1 MSGCTRVL
9 QCTIRSQDGG
19 EVQRTVEIK
28 GEGKSY
34 LRCLSEGLSAM
45 QSDVNALLTEMVDKE
60 KSQAAK
66 SGARAE
72 SDEGINL
79 MSVCFVLSL
88 TQFSGPQRGRQ
99 CYLWRNPVTLASA
112 ESAVLF

>member
-45 QSDVNALLTEMVDKE
+45 QSDVNTLLTEMVDKE

-72 SDEGINL
+72 SDEGMDDDDDDDDNSDADSNITPRPKR
-79 MSVCFVLSL
+79 SKV
-88 TQFSGPQRGRQ
+88 
-99 CYLWRNPVTLASA
+99 
-112 ESAVLF
+112 

>member
-45 QSDVNALLTEMVDKE
+45 QSDVNTLLTVMVDKE

-79 MSVCFVLSL
+79 TSVLSL
-88 TQFSGPQRGRQ
+88 TVLRPTKGK
-99 CYLWRNPVTLASA
+99 TMLAMAKPSDPCKC
-112 ESAVLF
+112 

>member
-45 QSDVNALLTEMVDKE
+45 QSDVNTLLTEMVDKE

-72 SDEGINL
+72 SDEGINI
-79 MSVCFVLSL
+79 MSVCSVTNTVLRPTKGKTMLSMAKP
-88 TQFSGPQRGRQ
+88 S
-99 CYLWRNPVTLASA
+99 YLASA

>member
-9 QCTIRSQDGG
+9 QCTIRSKDGG

-45 QSDVNALLTEMVDKE
+45 QSDVNTLLTEMVDKE
-60 KSQAAK
+60 KSQAVK

-79 MSVCFVLSL
+79 MSVCSVTNTVLRP
-88 TQFSGPQRGRQ
+88 TKGKTIYGDP
-99 CYLWRNPVTLASA
+99 C
-112 ESAVLF
+112 